1 MTDANAETVLDLVGA
16 TKGHFLLESGYHSR
30 LWLDLDSLFVDP
42 ARVLPLVKQLAVS
55 LRWYDV
61 EGICG
66 PLLGGAFLA
75 QTLASILETQF
86 FFTERVMPRD
96 GRGLYRTSYRL
107 PAAIRDRMAGKRVA
121 IVDDVNSAGSAVRGT
136 FAELLTQNCHPV
148 VIGSLLA
155 LGTQAESF
163 FQEQGLAVLS
173 VTRHSFELWLPAECP
188 LCAERVP
195 LEDRVGFAQQESSS

>member
-16 TKGHFLLESGYHSR
+16 AKGHFLLESGYHSR

-75 QTLASILETQF
+75 QTLASILETRF
-86 FFTERVMPRD
+86 FFTERVMPRGTGGD
-96 GRGLYRTSYRL
+96 SIGRRTVFQPRY
-107 PAAIRDRMAGKRVA
+107 AIGWP
-121 IVDDVNSAGSAVRGT
+121 GSVWR
-136 FAELLTQNCHPV
+136 
-148 VIGSLLA
+148 
-155 LGTQAESF
+155 
-163 FQEQGLAVLS
+163 
-173 VTRHSFELWLPAECP
+173 
-188 LCAERVP
+188 
-195 LEDRVGFAQQESSS
+195 SSMT